1 MYFGASPWT
10 TRLGLTANPAPGLND
25 LSAQICR
32 NKNTIYGPIRLGM
45 LNKKREVVNISII
58 IG

>member
-1 MYFGASPWT
+1 MYFSASAPA
-10 TRLGLTANPAPGLND
+10 LDQTANTAPGLND

-45 LNKKREVVNISII
+45 LNKKWEVSNISII